1 MIVTM
6 EMYEEI
12 RAYHNQGRSIR
23 WIAKRMRI
31 SRQTV
36 KKYCKGETIPG
47 VRKEYHR
54 ESDVVTEDVKS
65 FIEECFKSDEEEGLK
80 KQQHTAKRIYDRL
93 VEEKG
98 FEGGESTIRKA
109 VAELKDQN
117 KIIAKASI
125 PLAYDPGDAI
135 QIDWGEATVYIA
147 GVKTKVNTFCGRLC
161 YSCDLFVQAFY
172 SQNIE
177 SFLEAIQR
185 MFEYFGGVPR
195 RLVFDNAKVAVKE
208 GFGLHARATDKYALF
223 SAHYSFKPEFCNIA
237 SGNEKGLVQNLVGF
251 SRRNALVPVPRVTD
265 IDELNDMLLSRCIK
279 YRNKHRIS
287 SHQQPV
293 KAEYEIEKTFLQK
306 IPPYKYDTSHTCMAK
321 VNDFS
326 LVRFVNNN
334 YSVPCRCIGKTITV
348 KGYANKVLIY
358 SSGKI
363 VAEHTRL
370 FGNGKTTYKLEH
382 YIDQIERKPRCAFQA
397 KPVRDLLTDELITWG
412 KQLPGG
418 NHEMVKL
425 LRLCVDYGEDRILE
439 LKRSFPPEV
448 IPTVEN
454 IRSLLH
460 INIRQQDKV
469 DFPCDVK
476 VIVTDI
482 SIFDE
487 KCGVMV

>member
-1 MIVTM
+1 MILTM

-36 KKYCKGETIPG
+36 KKYCRGETIPG

-65 FIEECFKSDEEEGLK
+65 FIEECFRSDEEEGLK
-80 KQQHTAKRIYDRL
+80 KQRHTAKRVYDRL

-109 VAELKDQN
+109 VAELRSDRVS
-117 KIIAKASI
+117 AKASI

-135 QIDWGEATVYIA
+135 QIDWGEATVYIC

-172 SQNIE
+172 AQNIE

-185 MFEYFGGVPR
+185 MFEYFDGVPR
-195 RLVFDNAKVAVKE
+195 RLIFDNAKVAVKE
-208 GFGLHARATDKYALF
+208 GFGLHARATDKYSLF
-223 SAHYSFKPEFCNIA
+223 AAHYSFKPVFCNVA
-237 SGNEKGLVQNLVGF
+237 SGNEKGLVENLVGF
-251 SRRNALVPVPRVTD
+251 SRRNTLVPVPHIND
-265 IDELNDMLLSRCIK
+265 IDELNAMLLERCLK
-279 YRNKHRIS
+279 YRNEHRIS
-287 SHQQPV
+287 SHKQSV
-293 KAEYEIEKTFLQK
+293 RDEYNLEKAYLQK
-306 IPPYKYDTSHTCMAK
+306 IPPYRFDTCKTSMAK

-326 LVRFVNNN
+326 LVRFEKNN
-334 YSVPCRCIGKTITV
+334 YSVPFRYIGKTITV
-348 KGYANKVLIY
+348 KGYANKVVVY
-358 SSGKI
+358 SD
-363 VAEHTRL
+363 E
-370 FGNGKTTYKLEH
+370 
-382 YIDQIERKPRCAFQA
+382 
-397 KPVRDLLTDELITWG
+397 PVRENIASELLSWG
-412 KQLPGG
+412 EKLPGG

-425 LRLCVDYGEDRILE
+425 LRLCIDYGEDRILDI
-439 LKRSFPPEV
+439 KRSLPPDV

-460 INIRQQDKV
+460 IQTKQQEEV
-469 DFPCDVK
+469 HFPCDVK

-482 SIFDE
+482 RTFDE
-487 KCGVMV
+487 KCGVSL

>member
-1 MIVTM
+1 MILTM

-36 KKYCKGETIPG
+36 KKYCRGETIPG
-47 VRKEYHR
+47 VRKEYPR

-65 FIEECFKSDEEEGLK
+65 FIEECFRSDEEEGLK
-80 KQQHTAKRIYDRL
+80 KQRHTAKRVYDRL

-109 VAELKDQN
+109 VAELRSDRVS
-117 KIIAKASI
+117 AKASI

-135 QIDWGEATVYIA
+135 QIDWGEATVYIC

-172 SQNIE
+172 AQNIE

-185 MFEYFGGVPR
+185 MFEYFDGVPR
-195 RLVFDNAKVAVKE
+195 RLIFDNAKVAVKE
-208 GFGLHARATDKYALF
+208 GFGLHARATDKYSLF
-223 SAHYSFKPEFCNIA
+223 AAHYSFKPVFCNVA
-237 SGNEKGLVQNLVGF
+237 SGNEKGLVENLVGF
-251 SRRNALVPVPRVTD
+251 SRRNTLVPVPHIND
-265 IDELNDMLLSRCIK
+265 IDVLNAMLLERCLK
-279 YRNKHRIS
+279 YRNEHRIS
-287 SHQQPV
+287 SHKQSV
-293 KAEYEIEKTFLQK
+293 RDEYNLEKAYLQK
-306 IPPYKYDTSHTCMAK
+306 IPPYRFDTCKTSMAK

-326 LVRFVNNN
+326 LVRFEKNN
-334 YSVPCRCIGKTITV
+334 YSVPFRYIGKTITV
-348 KGYANKVLIY
+348 KGYANKVVVY
-358 SSGKI
+358 SDGKVI
-363 VAEHTRL
+363 AEHTRL
-370 FGNGKTTYKLEH
+370 FGISKTTYKLEH
-382 YIDQIERKPRCAFQA
+382 YIDQIERKPRCVFQA
-397 KPVRDLLTDELITWG
+397 KPVRENIASELLSWG
-412 KQLPGG
+412 EKLPGG

-425 LRLCVDYGEDRILE
+425 LRLCIDYGEDRILE
-439 LKRSFPPEV
+439 IKRSLPPDV

-460 INIRQQDKV
+460 IQTKQQEEV
-469 DFPCDVK
+469 HFPCDVK

-482 SIFDE
+482 RTFDE
-487 KCGVMV
+487 KCGVSL